1 MAIPWLTVLQAVP
14 WGDVIRNA
22 PKVADGAKKLW
33 QNVGRT
39 PAAAPAATDV
49 AAAPPQTRDEALAA
63 LQAQAVA
70 QQAALAELHAQM
82 QAASELIKT
91 LAEQNTELIRRA
103 EALRARLRWL
113 AVATV
118 ACGALAV
125 AALLLAR

>member
-14 WGDVIRNA
+14 WSDVIRNA

-39 PAAAPAATDV
+39 PTAPAVDTV
-49 AAAPPQTRDEALAA
+49 VVTQQTRDEALAA
-63 LQAQAVA
+63 LQAQMAA
-70 QQAALAELHAQM
+70 QQDALAELHGQM
-82 QAASELIKT
+82 QSASELIKT

-113 AVATV
+113 AVVTTV
-118 ACGALAV
+118 LGAAV
-125 AALLLAR
+125 VVALLRG

>member
-39 PAAAPAATDV
+39 PAAPATDV

-63 LQAQAVA
+63 LQAQAAA
-70 QQAALAELHAQM
+70 QQTALAELHAQM

>member
-39 PAAAPAATDV
+39 PAAPAAGPV
-49 AAAPPQTRDEALAA
+49 AAPPQTREEALAA
-63 LQAQAVA
+63 LQAQVAA
-70 QQAALAELHAQM
+70 QQGALAELHGQM

-113 AVATV
+113 ALATAVA
-118 ACGALAV
+118 GAVAV

>member
-1 MAIPWLTVLQAVP
+1 MPIPWLTVLQAVP

-39 PAAAPAATDV
+39 PAAPPAADA
-49 AAAPPQTRDEALAA
+49 AAAPPQTRDEILAA
-63 LQAQAVA
+63 LQAQMAA
-70 QQAALAELHAQM
+70 QQGALAELHGQM

-113 AVATV
+113 ALATAV
-118 ACGALAV
+118 SGAVAV